1 MSKLEKFMKPWKR
14 YVVDTITYIKP
25 DFIMDV
31 IDILNKYHENI
42 KFTCAVERNGKISFL
57 DVLLM
62 GNNGKL
68 ETTVFCKKT
77 SNNIYFHWR
86 SFAPITWKKGTLR
99 TLIRRAYTG
108 R

>member
-14 YVVDTITYIKP
+14 HVVDTITYIKP

-68 ETTVFCKKT
+68 ETTVFCKKLVI
-77 SNNIYFHWR
+77 IYI
-86 SFAPITWKKGTLR
+86 SIG
-99 TLIRRAYTG
+99 G
-108 R
+108 RLLLLHGRKVHYRH